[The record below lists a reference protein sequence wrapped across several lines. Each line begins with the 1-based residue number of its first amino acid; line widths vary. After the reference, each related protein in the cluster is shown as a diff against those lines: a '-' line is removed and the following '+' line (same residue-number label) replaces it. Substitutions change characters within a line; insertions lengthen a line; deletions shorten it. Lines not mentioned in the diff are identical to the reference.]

1 MISTRQNSE
10 INIQRLAA
18 QRHLYSIAKAI
29 HLVRFVLTIPTVL
42 ILAAIVAMLKSPS
55 ATQFLGL
62 LKYDASWLLAIVSVG
77 VFMLDQI
84 VLEPVQ
90 QRRKSV
96 AAAIQDEFDC
106 DVLQIPW
113 NEIELPHRPP
123 PEEIIEHSKKRIR
136 KHGRDDLINW
146 YSCPEEALV
155 PLYAQRAICQRSNVS
170 WDATL
175 RRRYITVLSVC
186 GLIVSV
192 VVFGLAA
199 TYDLSLRSFFVGV
212 IAPLLPVLGFIVR
225 EVRQNL
231 VTVGALDEIRGRLE
245 QLWRA
250 VLDSDS
256 DDGVLLS
263 KSRQLQDR
271 IYTSRKSSP
280 MIFDCFYKLF
290 RGSQESVMIT
300 TSKQMSEQYLAQQ
313 TDLPDGGKARG
324 A

>member
-29 HLVRFVLTIPTVL
+29 HLVRFVLTIPSVL
-42 ILAAIVAMLKSPS
+42 ILAAIVAMLKSSS
-55 ATQFLGL
+55 ATQVLGL

-77 VFMLDQI
+77 VFILDQI

-90 QRRKSV
+90 QRQKSM

-113 NEIELPHRPP
+113 NEIELPHRPL

-136 KHGRDDLINW
+136 KHGRKDLINW
-146 YSCPEEALV
+146 YLCSEEALV

-170 WDATL
+170 WDVTL
-175 RRRYITVLSVC
+175 RRRYITVLSVS

-280 MIFDCFYKLF
+280 IIFDCFYKLF

-324 A
+324 V